1 MAQGEQLHISTWPAV
16 WPTRRLASTSSPGQ
30 PATKQ
35 YDNIAANRT
44 RTAAHCFEAKCF
56 AVMCAGY
63 MDKHM
68 RDTIISHSPSAAETL
83 DSLTQGQ
90 SCFLDPTGAQVGD
103 SVQGEEGIAYAEL
116 DLADCVEPKQFH
128 DTVGY
133 YQRFDIFDLKVDRRR
148 QGVEEM
154 FIDDMGADAELG
166 GVASV
171 AKDPNETVDRLS

>member
-1 MAQGEQLHISTWPAV
+1 
-16 WPTRRLASTSSPGQ
+16 
-30 PATKQ
+30 
-35 YDNIAANRT
+35 
-44 RTAAHCFEAKCF
+44 
-56 AVMCAGY
+56 
-63 MDKHM
+63 MDKAM
-68 RDTIISHSPSAAETL
+68 RDMVIQHKPTAVETL

-103 SVQGEEGIAYAEL
+103 SMQGEEGIAYAEL

-154 FIDDMGADAELG
+154 FIDDLKVSKSDEDKASTELDE
-166 GVASV
+166 A
-171 AKDPNETVDRLS
+171 VDKLG

>member
-16 WPTRRLASTSSPGQ
+16 WPTRRLASKSSAGEP
-30 PATKQ
+30 PVKQ

-63 MDKHM
+63 MDKAM
-68 RDTIISHSPSAAETL
+68 RDMVIQHKPTAVETL

-103 SVQGEEGIAYAEL
+103 SMQGEEGIAYAEL

-154 FIDDMGADAELG
+154 FIDDLKVSKSDEDKASTELDE
-166 GVASV
+166 A
-171 AKDPNETVDRLS
+171 VDKLG